1 MISACIIFGAWF
13 LSLLIT
19 TLLWKILSKIQWKE
33 ERKVQLHSIL
43 APSIR
48 FLMMIAGIWFTSQV
62 LDLPQWLVP
71 IVSRIMR
78 TLVLFGIFGAL
89 YRGAELFSEFFNSL
103 LNRSDNYVEMLLPM
117 LRKSI
122 KVIIVLLGAI
132 TILEDWGYDVAGI
145 LAGLGLGGLALALAA
160 KDTAANFFGG
170 VALMLEH
177 PFVIGDWIA
186 TDQVEGVVE
195 ELGIRSTKIRTF
207 AQAQVTVPNSTLAAA
222 VITNW
227 SRMGK
232 RRYTFKL
239 RVAYQTKP
247 EKLQELIANVR
258 TLLRNQPGIHPET
271 IFVYFNSFG
280 DSALEILIYCFT
292 KTTNWNEYLQIVHEI
307 NTAILTMTKEL
318 DVEIAYPTHTVHMVQ
333 ADADTLN
340 SEDPRDEFFE
350 GREGSL

>member
-1 MISACIIFGAWF
+1 MAPRLWQIVIGAGIIFGAWF
-13 LSLLIT
+13 LSLILTNIFWR
-19 TLLWKILSKIQWKE
+19 LLSSIHWQE
-33 ERKVQLHSIL
+33 ERKQQLYSAL
-43 APSIR
+43 TPSIR
-48 FLMMIAGIWFTSQV
+48 FLMMLAGIWFTSQIV
-62 LDLPQWLVP
+62 ELPQWLVP
-71 IVSRIMR
+71 IVGRIMR

-89 YRGAELFSEFFNSL
+89 YRGAEMLSEFINSL

-117 LRKSI
+117 LRKSL
-122 KVIIVLLGAI
+122 KAIIILLGAI

-186 TDQVEGVVE
+186 TSQIEGVVE
-195 ELGIRSTKIRTF
+195 ELGVRSTKIRTF
-207 AQAQVTVPNSTLAAA
+207 AQAQVTVPNSTLAAE

-239 RVAYQTKP
+239 GVPYQTTPGKV
-247 EKLQELIANVR
+247 QELILSLR
-258 TLLRNQPGIHPET
+258 TMLGNQSGVHPET
-271 IFVYFNSFG
+271 IFVYFNNFG
-280 DSALEILIYCFT
+280 ESALEILIYCFT

-307 NTAILTMTKEL
+307 NTNILTITKEL
-318 DVEIAYPTHTVHMVQ
+318 GIEIAYPTSTVHLQ
-333 ADADTLN
+333 QKQTPSSKEN
-340 SEDPRDEFFE
+340 
-350 GREGSL
+350 